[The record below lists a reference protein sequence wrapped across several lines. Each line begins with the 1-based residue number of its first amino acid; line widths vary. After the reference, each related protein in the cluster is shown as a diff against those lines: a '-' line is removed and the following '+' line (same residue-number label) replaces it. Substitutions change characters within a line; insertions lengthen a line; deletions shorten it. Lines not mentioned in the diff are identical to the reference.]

1 MRNWIRAGQKVDL
14 IFLSPKLAH
23 FAVKKF
29 VRFRRS
35 RVNARWNRARFC
47 PCKIRPDLGKR
58 GLDLNI
64 LRLAG
69 KGKGMF
75 YVAS

>member
-1 MRNWIRAGQKVDL
+1 MQV
-14 IFLSPKLAH
+14 
-23 FAVKKF
+23 F
-29 VRFRRS
+29 VR
-35 RVNARWNRARFC
+35 A
-47 PCKIRPDLGKR
+47 KIRPHPGKR

-69 KGKGMF
+69 KGKGF